1 MESKEP
7 IPVAPVDVPIDY
19 PLLAYLDV
27 LVEQLRTH
35 VSEALS
41 DWDEHA
47 IHQSRVATR
56 RLKAALDLY
65 APVLSKGRRRPF
77 ATELRKLRR
86 RLGPLRDADVML
98 GHVAEFAKDD
108 HDRLAPAA
116 AWATAAI
123 TRDREAARR
132 RSLKKAPP
140 AKVLSRLGRWWGLR
154 DQFAEAAEAV
164 DNLLA
169 QSLHLQTDAFAEQA
183 DLLLAQQQQRSNATQ
198 PTPDAATAVAT
209 TACEA
214 KSECRPLDPH
224 ELRIAGKA
232 LRYTLEMAAKQG
244 HDLPKSIGKT
254 FKQMQEHLGL
264 WHDYVVLA
272 DRLLTEAT
280 ETKLGHFDA
289 PLKDRVL
296 DLSKVS
302 LRKATRELERF
313 YRLWSERGETLC
325 HGIRVTFPLT
335 EGVKA
340 ELTPV
345 ELAALSESQ
354 TDPHPAG
361 SAPSPSQAPD
371 PPAEPSAA

>member
-1 MESKEP
+1 MEPSTS
-7 IPVAPVDVPIDY
+7 DVPDDTRPIARADY
-19 PLLAYLDV
+19 PLLTYLDE

-35 VSEALS
+35 VSKALS
-41 DWDEHA
+41 DWDEQA

-56 RLKAALDLY
+56 KLKAALDLY
-65 APVLSKGRRRPF
+65 RPVLSKGQRRPF
-77 ATELRKLRR
+77 AGELRKLRR

-98 GHVAEFAKDD
+98 GHVTEFAKDD
-108 HDRLAPAA
+108 QDRLAPAA

-132 RSLKKAPP
+132 QSLKKSPP
-140 AKVLSRLGRWWGLR
+140 AKVLSRLGRWWGIR
-154 DQFAEAAEAV
+154 EQFAEAAEAV
-164 DNLLA
+164 DTLLA
-169 QSLHLQTDAFAEQA
+169 QSLHLQIDAFAEQA
-183 DLLLAQQQQRSNATQ
+183 DLLLAQQQQRTNTANGGG
-198 PTPDAATAVAT
+198 AVAPT
-209 TACEA
+209 DAPRQA
-214 KSECRPLDPH
+214 KPESHPLDPH

-232 LRYTLEMAAKQG
+232 LRYTLEMASKQG
-244 HDLPKSIGKT
+244 HDLQKSIGKT

-272 DRLLTEAT
+272 DRLLTEAVQS
-280 ETKLGHFDA
+280 KLGHFDA

-313 YRLWSERGETLC
+313 YRLWSERGEALRQ
-325 HGIRVTFPLT
+325 GIRVTFPL
-335 EGVKA
+335 GDALKA

-345 ELAALSESQ
+345 ELEALSESR
-354 TDPHPAG
+354 TGPDPDR
-361 SAPSPSQAPD
+361 SEPSPSRAPD